1 MDRAVLVN
9 NVHPIIKSDKEER
22 KVSGA
27 REIVREPYLVIHKDP
42 SSFKDVYGGAG
53 DNIAAECMRI
63 YPAGSTAG
71 SVVIFSHP
79 IGGGAFLP
87 LVSALARGG
96 QHVIYCNTRYRG
108 NDTALIMEKCA
119 ADLGACVDHARRKLG
134 YKRIILGGWS
144 GGGSLSLF
152 YQDQAE
158 HPTITHTPAGDAY
171 DLTRKALP
179 PADGIMLLAAHVS
192 RAITLTEWMDPSI
205 TDEARPFDR
214 DRALNIYDPECP
226 AQPPYT
232 EAFVATFRAAQLARN
247 RRITAWV
254 KDTLADLRRK
264 GEDNAERAFTVHG
277 TMSNVCWTDP
287 AQDPSDR
294 RPYTCYLGEPRIA
307 NDGPVGLARFT
318 TLRSWLS
325 QWGHDTT
332 HADGLGNASRISC
345 PVLVINNTAD
355 LACTPSHARR
365 LFEAVGH
372 ARKAYHDIQG
382 ADHYYIE
389 RPDLLPQAVS
399 VCSEWMAQEA
409 LSG

>member
-1 MDRAVLVN
+1 MAV
-9 NVHPIIKSDKEER
+9 
-22 KVSGA
+22 GA
-27 REIVREPYLVIHKDP
+27 TEIVREPYLVLHKDP

-53 DNIAAECMRI
+53 DTVPVECMRI
-63 YPAGSTAG
+63 YPAGTKAE
-71 SVVIFSHP
+71 SVIIFSHP
-79 IGGGAFLP
+79 IGGGSFLP
-87 LVSALARGG
+87 LVSALARSG

-108 NDTALIMEKCA
+108 NDTALIMEKCV
-119 ADLGACVDHARRKLG
+119 ADFGACIEHARSRLG
-134 YKRIILGGWS
+134 YKRVVLGGWS

-158 HPTITHTPAGDAY
+158 HPTITETPAGDPY
-171 DLTRKALP
+171 DLTKKALP

-205 TDEARPFDR
+205 TDESRPFDR
-214 DRALNIYDPECP
+214 DPALNIYDPACP
-226 AQPPYT
+226 AQPPYSQD
-232 EAFVATFRAAQLARN
+232 FVARFRAAQIARN

-254 KDTLADLRRK
+254 RETLDGFRRR
-264 GEDNAERAFTVHG
+264 GEANMERAFTVHG
-277 TMSNVCWTDP
+277 TMASVCWTDP
-287 AQDPSDR
+287 TQEPSDR

-325 QWGHDTT
+325 QWGYDTT
-332 HADGLGNASRISC
+332 HAGGLGNAARVSC

-372 ARKAYHDIQG
+372 SRKAYRDIQG

-389 RPDLLPQAVS
+389 RPDLLPQAVQA
-399 VCSEWMAQEA
+399 CSEWLAQEN

>member
-1 MDRAVLVN
+1 MM
-9 NVHPIIKSDKEER
+9 
-22 KVSGA
+22 A
-27 REIVREPYLVIHKDP
+27 RTAEIVREPYLVIHKDP

-53 DNIAAECMRI
+53 DNIAVECMRI
-63 YPAGSTAG
+63 YPAGTKAD

-96 QHVIYCNTRYRG
+96 QHVIYANTRYRG
-108 NDTALIMEKCA
+108 NDTALIMEKCV
-119 ADLGACVDHARRKLG
+119 ADFGACIEHARNRLG
-134 YKRIILGGWS
+134 YKRVILGGWS

-158 HPTITHTPAGDAY
+158 HPTLIATAAGDPY
-171 DLTRKALP
+171 DLTKKALP
-179 PADGIMLLAAHVS
+179 PADGVMLLAAHVS

-205 TDEARPFDR
+205 TDEMRPFDR
-214 DRALNIYDPECP
+214 DPALNIYDLACP
-226 AQPPYT
+226 AKPPYDSD
-232 EAFVATFRAAQLARN
+232 FVARFRAAQIARN

-254 KDTLADLRRK
+254 QETLEGLRRK
-264 GEDNAERAFTVHG
+264 GDVNAERAFTVHG
-277 TMSNVCWTDP
+277 TMSSVCWTDP
-287 AQDPSDR
+287 TQEPSDR

-325 QWGHDTT
+325 QWGYDTT
-332 HADGLGNASRISC
+332 HADGLGNASRVSC
-345 PVLVINNTAD
+345 PVLIINNTAD

-365 LFEAVGH
+365 LYEAVCH
-372 ARKAYHDIQG
+372 SRKTYRDIWG

-389 RPDLLPQAVS
+389 RPDLLPEAVKA
-399 VCSEWMAQEA
+399 CSDWMETES
-409 LSG
+409 LDG